1 MNVILQFVLQ
11 HGYSIL
17 FAVMFAHQ
25 IGLPVPGPLF
35 LLAVGALAAAR
46 KLGLLAALGVAA
58 IACVLADIVW
68 YEAGRLWG
76 EKVLHF
82 IHRLTRDPDAHDR
95 RAKRVFARYGPPLL
109 IVAKFVPGL
118 DAVAP
123 PLAGVSGTS
132 RLRFLV
138 FETLGVSFYV
148 CVYVGLG
155 HIFSHDLDR
164 VADYVGKTGR
174 VLAGVVLAALLIYLG
189 VRKLLQWY
197 RCRRRF
203 PFVQITP
210 ADPVQSGP
218 ALPISET
225 SIGVN
230 HDH

>member
-1 MNVILQFVLQ
+1 MSVILQFVLK

-25 IGLPVPGPLF
+25 IGLPLPGPLF

-46 KLGLLAALGVAA
+46 KVGLLAAFGVAA
-58 IACVLADIVW
+58 IACVLADLVW
-68 YEAGRLWG
+68 YEAGRLRG

-95 RAKRVFARYGPPLL
+95 RAKRIFARYGPPLL
-109 IVAKFVPGL
+109 IIAKFVPGL

-132 RLRFLV
+132 RLRFLA
-138 FETLGVSFYV
+138 FETLGVSLYV

-164 VADYVGKTGR
+164 VAYYVGRTGR
-174 VLAGVVLAALLIYLG
+174 VLAGVALAALVIYLG
-189 VRKLLQWY
+189 VRKLLQWHRG
-197 RCRRRF
+197 RCGF
-203 PFVQITP
+203 PCVQITP

-218 ALPISET
+218 ALRIAER

>member
-1 MNVILQFVLQ
+1 MNVILQFVVK
-11 HGYSIL
+11 HGYTIL

-46 KLGLLAALGVAA
+46 KLGLLAALAVAA
-58 IACVLADIVW
+58 IACVLADLVW
-68 YEAGRLWG
+68 YEAGRLRG

-95 RAKRVFARYGPPLL
+95 RAKRIFARYGPPLL
-109 IVAKFVPGL
+109 IIAKFVPGL

-132 RLRFLV
+132 RLRFLA
-138 FETLGVSFYV
+138 FETLGVSLYV

-164 VADYVGKTGR
+164 VADYIARTGK
-174 VLAGVVLAALLIYLG
+174 VLAGVALAALAIYVG
-189 VRKLLQWY
+189 VRKLLQWH
-197 RCRRRF
+197 RSRRGF
-203 PFVQITP
+203 PCVHITP

-218 ALPISET
+218 ALPIPVR

>member
-1 MNVILQFVLQ
+1 MSVILQFVLK

-25 IGLPVPGPLF
+25 IGLPLPGPLF

-46 KLGLLAALGVAA
+46 KVGLLAAFGVAA
-58 IACVLADIVW
+58 IACVLADLVW
-68 YEAGRLWG
+68 YEAGRLRG

-95 RAKRVFARYGPPLL
+95 RAKRIFARYGPPLL
-109 IVAKFVPGL
+109 IIAKFVPGL

-132 RLRFLV
+132 RLRFLA
-138 FETLGVSFYV
+138 FETLGVSLYV
-148 CVYVGLG
+148 SVYVGLG

-164 VADYVGKTGR
+164 VAYYVGRTGR
-174 VLAGVVLAALLIYLG
+174 VLAGVALAALVIYLG
-189 VRKLLQWY
+189 VRKLLQWHRG
-197 RCRRRF
+197 RCRF
-203 PFVQITP
+203 PCVQITP

-218 ALPISET
+218 ALRIAER

>member
-1 MNVILQFVLQ
+1 MSVILQFVVK
-11 HGYSIL
+11 HGYTIL

-58 IACVLADIVW
+58 IACVLADLVW
-68 YEAGRLWG
+68 YEAGRLRG

-95 RAKRVFARYGPPLL
+95 RAKRIFARYGPPLL
-109 IVAKFVPGL
+109 IIAKFVPGL

-132 RLRFLV
+132 RLRFLA
-138 FETLGVSFYV
+138 FETLGVSLYV

-164 VADYVGKTGR
+164 VAYYVGRTGR
-174 VLAGVVLAALLIYLG
+174 VLAGVALAALVIYLG
-189 VRKLLQWY
+189 VRKLLQWHRG
-197 RCRRRF
+197 RCGF
-203 PFVQITP
+203 PCVQITP

-218 ALPISET
+218 ALRIAER